1 MGKRRVPR
9 FGLNTLR
16 TIDRSNE
23 VFEEYYK
30 NQLGLDDADFQEFMS
45 SLRQDLPVTFRITG
59 FRQQSKELLS
69 LLQENYLHSLISK
82 ADSTNTDY
90 SIKSLEWYPEEMAWE
105 IDASRATIRK
115 LDELK
120 ALQNFLVSE
129 SESGNISRQE
139 AVSMLPP
146 LLLDVKEHH
155 AVLDLCAA
163 PGSKSAQLV
172 ELLHADAEKKYDNS
186 SGYAE
191 PSGLV
196 IANDL
201 DRKRCYM
208 MIHQVKRLQSPCVLL
223 TEEDAAIFPRIFV
236 DSPTNPNEMTQLLF
250 DRILA
255 DVPCSGDGTLRKSPD
270 IWRRWT
276 PKMGRGQHDLQK
288 RILRRG
294 LELLRVPAPDETT
307 DLPRLVYSTC
317 SLNPV
322 EDEAVVASILNAA
335 GGAVRLVEP
344 ELICLKGQVGR
355 SGFVAR
361 PGLRSWR
368 VLLGSNKWISTH
380 EEVPPNDKGTMQPS
394 LFTPPNADELHLE
407 YCRRVLPHDQNTG
420 GFFVAVLE
428 KVAELP
434 WMRSKTR
441 TVKKEA
447 VSAPLGEDQQMKPTE
462 ATGTGAVGEKVEKAE
477 EPKQKRARVVREES
491 GFVYFDPTTD
501 KDWPQ
506 IRDYYGIRDETVQ
519 EKETVTSRLLRAD
532 QLLYRPCGEILR
544 RRNIYYTN
552 RMVKRIIE
560 ANVNKGLH
568 IVSGGV
574 KLFAVCEDK
583 QFNGYRLLHDGAH
596 LADAFL
602 PRFSN
607 PLHPYPPQA
616 CFRRISLTS
625 LEHGDLLTLLRE
637 EMPLVEKMSSTTR
650 SQWAEL
656 SVGPVLIEYDPA
668 ATIVGVPGTTVE
680 PSETAALLP
689 RCKLA
694 FAGWRGIKSLRH
706 YVDRHERVHLL
717 RLCGLDPSIPMLMGK
732 QQQPSETEPA
742 DLEKDSPSFLEPAG
756 DRSPSNCEH
765 CPDNS
770 PS

>member
-1 MGKRRVPR
+1 MTGSGK
-9 FGLNTLR
+9 
-16 TIDRSNE
+16 
-23 VFEEYYK
+23 
-30 NQLGLDDADFQEFMS
+30 
-45 SLRQDLPVTFRITG
+45 FRI
-59 FRQQSKELLS
+59 FS
-69 LLQENYLHSLISK
+69 
-82 ADSTNTDY
+82 A
-90 SIKSLEWYPEEMAWE
+90 
-105 IDASRATIRK
+105 
-115 LDELK
+115 
-120 ALQNFLVSE
+120 F
-129 SESGNISRQE
+129 SGNISRQE

-146 LLLDVKEHH
+146 LVLDVKEHH

-172 ELLHADAEKKYDNS
+172 ELLHADAEKRNS
-186 SGYAE
+186 DGTGYAE
-191 PSGLV
+191 PSGFV

-223 TEEDAAIFPRIFV
+223 TEEDAAIYPRIFV
-236 DSPTNPNEMTQLLF
+236 DSPSNPNEVFLYVSFFQRLWTQLLF

-294 LELLRVPAPDETT
+294 LELLRVPSPDETT

-322 EDEAVVASILNAA
+322 EDEAVIASILNAT

-355 SGFVAR
+355 SGFEAR

-368 VLLGSNKWISTH
+368 VLLGSNKWISSH
-380 EEVPPNDKGTMQPS
+380 DEVPVNDKGTMQPS
-394 LFTPPNADELHLE
+394 LFAPPNADKLHLE

-428 KVAELP
+428 KIAELP

-441 TVKKEA
+441 TLKKET
-447 VSAPLGEDQQMKPTE
+447 VSAPLEEDQKLTSTE
-462 ATGTGAVGEKVEKAE
+462 GKLPIWPLTSAWHLFVRPVTVSAAVGEEEVKETKAE
-477 EPKQKRARVVREES
+477 EPKQKRARIVREES

-519 EKETVTSRLLRAD
+519 QEESVTSRLLHAD

-602 PRFSN
+602 PRFTN
-607 PLHPYPPQA
+607 PPVAYPPQA
-616 CFRRISLTS
+616 CFRRIILTQ

-637 EMPLVEKMSSTTR
+637 EMPLVEKMTSTTR
-650 SQWAEL
+650 SQWAQL
-656 SVGPVLIEYDPA
+656 SVGPVLIEYDPEAAFVADPDKAIEPYDTA
-668 ATIVGVPGTTVE
+668 AT
-680 PSETAALLP
+680 LLP

-706 YVDRHERVHLL
+706 YIDRHERLHLL
-717 RLCGLDPSIPMLMGK
+717 RLCGLDSSIPMLMGK
-732 QQQPSETEPA
+732 QQQQPPSETEPA
-742 DLEKDSPSFLEPAG
+742 ADVTEDSPSLLAPAG
-756 DRSPSNCEH
+756 DTSDKESSNCEP
-765 CPDNS
+765 CLSNAS
-770 PS
+770 S